1 MNDIHGIIPAGS
13 DSPDSTETPKIAR
26 VRQNASAPSAWAPAL
41 NVYRREHSIVVCAD
55 LAGVDTQAIDLRV
68 ERRRLLIRG
77 RREVPEPKG
86 NAEESIEVVAKEIE
100 QGTFGSEVEFPD
112 DVDIERVTAEQ
123 TNGLLWIFLPL
134 NEAA

>member
-1 MNDIHGIIPAGS
+1 MNDIHGIQPTGS
-13 DSPDSTETPKIAR
+13 DDPDSKAPPITAR
-26 VRQNASAPSAWAPAL
+26 VRQNAEAPLVWAPAL
-41 NVYRREHSIVVCAD
+41 NVYRRDHSIVVCAD

-86 NAEESIEVVAKEIE
+86 NAEESVEVVAKEIE
-100 QGTFGSEVEFPD
+100 QGAFESEVEFLE

-123 TNGLLWIFLPL
+123 ANGLLWIFLPL
-134 NEAA
+134 SEAA

>member
-1 MNDIHGIIPAGS
+1 MNDIHGIIPAGF

-77 RREVPEPKG
+77 RREAPEPKG

>member
-1 MNDIHGIIPAGS
+1 MNDIHGIIPAGP
-13 DSPDSTETPKIAR
+13 DRPDSARAPKIAR
-26 VRQNASAPSAWAPAL
+26 VHQTAPSAWAPAL

-100 QGTFGSEVEFPD
+100 QGAFGSEVEFPD

-123 TNGLLWIFLPL
+123 SNGLLWIFLPL
-134 NEAA
+134 SEAA